1 MGSAVLDSEF
11 LCIAERLEAVT
22 LAGGGRPGV

>member
-11 LCIAERLEAVT
+11 LCIAERIEAVT
-22 LAGGGRPGV
+22 LAGGGRIGV